1 MIVDGEKLKALLSV
15 SRKKTLLCAPF
26 IKAEVL
32 RTIFAVIPS
41 GVQIQVYTRWRAKEV
56 AAGVSDLEVYD
67 IVKERDGASLYVL
80 DNLHAKLY
88 STDEAA
94 YVGSAN
100 LTAAALGWKE
110 DSNIEILVPV
120 SIKEENVLRLINQ
133 LQYAEAATEELKAKI
148 RDEVVSLGDVMKLDD
163 DPAASGIAYLYTH
176 KNPWLPCCAA
186 PNKLYT
192 IYKNPT
198 SVAEGTRH
206 DGLSDIRALGVPLEL
221 EQSTFNNKISEALLL
236 MPAFARIIH
245 EIPRRITDASG
256 ITFVKET
263 RPDFSDEDARR
274 QWYIIRDWI
283 QTFFQDKFEVA
294 PDSFVVRLRP

>member
-32 RTIFAVIPS
+32 RTIFAVIPPR
-41 GVQIQVYTRWRAKEV
+41 VQIQVYTRWRAKEI

-88 STDEAA
+88 LTDEAA
-94 YVGSAN
+94 YIGSAN
-100 LTAAALGWKE
+100 LTAAALGWKD
-110 DSNIEILVPV
+110 DSNVEILVPV
-120 SIKEENVLRLINQ
+120 SIKEENVLRLIDQ
-133 LQYAEAATEELKAKI
+133 LQYAEAATDELKAKI
-148 RDEVVSLGDVMKLDD
+148 QDEVVSLGDVMKLDD
-163 DPAASGIAYLYTH
+163 PAASGITDLDAY

-206 DGLSDIRALGVPLEL
+206 DGLSDIRALGVPFGLDQL
-221 EQSTFNNKISEALLL
+221 TFNDKISEALLL
-236 MPAFARIIH
+236 MPAFAGIIH

-256 ITFVKET
+256 SSFVKET